1 MNNSELDSLK
11 ASLGELSADN
21 QDYIAGF
28 LLVERL
34 KRNSLVLPSLHQRI
48 EDANPDNW
56 QLWQDTDQSAHEND

>member
-1 MNNSELDSLK
+1 MNNSELDSIK